1 MSFELYKNLV
11 QRVCVGD
18 IFRRRA
24 KLSGNKEGVVEVRE
38 DKEIRLTFRE
48 LNSCLNNF
56 VWKMREIGVKK
67 GDRVGLIG
75 PNSTEYLICLY
86 GCGKGGF
93 EAVPINP
100 LLNPNDL
107 LYVLT
112 HSEVKVIIFD
122 DRLYPHIKDH
132 IPKLDFIEKFVSL
145 PIVGH
150 EVLDNVLIFDPLIV
164 EKEDEIED
172 VIIEDRDN
180 FEILYTSGTTSRPKG
195 VQISHLS
202 VFLMSLSNLIELDIT
217 KPHVATTIMPLF
229 HCAQQTLT
237 ISLFHI
243 GGKSVIFPSFDPEK
257 LLKAIDKEKI
267 EFIFCLP
274 MMYKT
279 LLDHPLSKDVDLSS
293 LKKCIYAMTP
303 MDGNTLKMAKERFG
317 SHVEFILGTGQTEC
331 FPSTNCFKDQW
342 QLKKMGNYWGE
353 SALVLDTAIMDES
366 GNILGPGEIGEI
378 VWRGPGTMN
387 GYLKNEEETKK
398 TWEYGWH
405 HSGDLGY
412 FDEDGLLVFV
422 DRKKDMIKTGGENV
436 PSIKVERVILSH
448 PKVVGAA
455 VVGLPHPRWIEA
467 ITAFVEPMPGEDID
481 PQEIIDLC
489 KKELSPFEVPKEVI
503 ISTDLPKTATGKLQ
517 KNILREKYKDIYKD
531 LYKEES

>member
-1 MSFELYKNLV
+1 
-11 QRVCVGD
+11 
-18 IFRRRA
+18 
-24 KLSGNKEGVVEVRE
+24 
-38 DKEIRLTFRE
+38 
-48 LNSCLNNF
+48 
-56 VWKMREIGVKK
+56 
-67 GDRVGLIG
+67 
-75 PNSTEYLICLY
+75 
-86 GCGKGGF
+86 
-93 EAVPINP
+93 
-100 LLNPNDL
+100 
-107 LYVLT
+107 
-112 HSEVKVIIFD
+112 
-122 DRLYPHIKDH
+122 
-132 IPKLDFIEKFVSL
+132 
-145 PIVGH
+145 
-150 EVLDNVLIFDPLIV
+150 
-164 EKEDEIED
+164 
-172 VIIEDRDN
+172 
-180 FEILYTSGTTSRPKG
+180 
-195 VQISHLS
+195 
-202 VFLMSLSNLIELDIT
+202 
-217 KPHVATTIMPLF
+217 
-229 HCAQQTLT
+229 
-237 ISLFHI
+237 
-243 GGKSVIFPSFDPEK
+243 
-257 LLKAIDKEKI
+257 
-267 EFIFCLP
+267 
-274 MMYKT
+274 
-279 LLDHPLSKDVDLSS
+279 
-293 LKKCIYAMTP
+293 
-303 MDGNTLKMAKERFG
+303 
-317 SHVEFILGTGQTEC
+317 
-331 FPSTNCFKDQW
+331 
-342 QLKKMGNYWGE
+342 
-353 SALVLDTAIMDES
+353 MDES